1 MLCRLRRHNM
11 NVFIWRA
18 NSQRGPIM
26 NFHDQDRQ
34 ENVILSA
41 AKDLIRRATRSFAAL
56 RMTGPVVMVRNHH
69 GGGRDKSAPTGVR
82 INLSM
87 CIVWPLRP
95 GHRFARRLYE
105 QFATSENLR

>member
-1 MLCRLRRHNM
+1 
-11 NVFIWRA
+11 
-18 NSQRGPIM
+18 M

-41 AKDLIRRATRSFAAL
+41 AKDLIRRATRSFPFATLRASAHAL
-56 RMTGPVVMVRNHH
+56 RMTGSVVMVKNHH
-69 GGGRDKSAPTGVR
+69 GGGRDKSAPTSVR